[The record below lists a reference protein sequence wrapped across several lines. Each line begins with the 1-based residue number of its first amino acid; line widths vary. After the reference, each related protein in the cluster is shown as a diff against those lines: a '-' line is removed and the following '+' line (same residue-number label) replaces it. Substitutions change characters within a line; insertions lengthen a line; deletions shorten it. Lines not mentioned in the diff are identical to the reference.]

1 MNVPN
6 LGSTG
11 LILMMNLAY
20 NSGNHMTRLC
30 QMDGRV
36 DSKSERG
43 SKNGFLMNAKFFE

>member
-30 QMDGRV
+30 QMDG
-36 DSKSERG
+36 KSLVNHRDEAGRG
-43 SKNGFLMNAKFFE
+43 FHRIQDI